1 MVASRAASRV
11 VVVVVVVVSFRFVVD
26 ASIHPSARVD
36 AP

>member
-1 MVASRAASRV
+1 MVRPARVARGV
-11 VVVVVVVVSFRFVVD
+11 VVVVVVVVSFRFVD